1 MENPEK
7 PVKPVRV
14 PKAEMPPVAPDPVP
28 AFDLPPVPEP
38 VGSVNVVPPTPP
50 AKKKMSGWLIALI
63 VVIVI
68 CCCIVAI
75 VVGAFSLFGTAIQDA
90 LNSGEFNFDEFQYLI
105 PLTRFMI

>member
-14 PKAEMPPVAPDPVP
+14 PKAQMPPVEPDPVP

-38 VGSVNVVPPTPP
+38 VGAASVVDAAPP

-63 VVIVI
+63 VVVVI
-68 CCCIVAI
+68 CCCIVV
-75 VVGAFSLFGTAIQDA
+75 VVGGAFALFGTAIEEV
-90 LNSGEFNFDEFQYLI
+90 LNSGEFNFEDFQYLV